1 MVDILCGIRK
11 PQDGDIKIDGINI
24 NSSID
29 EWRKKVALVSQSTTL
44 LDENLKKNITFG
56 EDDNSLDIKKLY
68 KVIEMSNLKDF
79 VDSLPEGLE
88 TNIGEK
94 GLKISGGQIQR
105 IGIARAL
112 YLDPEFLI
120 LDEPTSALDEKSE
133 QEIYKT
139 IRNLRGSVT
148 LLIISHKRN
157 IGDICDEVYILKN
170 KSLNLEKK

>member
-1 MVDILCGIRK
+1 MTRKETLFENLSFEINKNKFVGLRGPSGTGKSTLVDILCGIRK

-56 EDDNSLDIKKLY
+56 EDDNSLDIKKLD

-79 VDSLPEGLE
+79 IDSLPEGLE

-94 GLKISGGQIQR
+94 GLKISGG
-105 IGIARAL
+105 
-112 YLDPEFLI
+112 
-120 LDEPTSALDEKSE
+120 K
-133 QEIYKT
+133 
-139 IRNLRGSVT
+139 
-148 LLIISHKRN
+148 
-157 IGDICDEVYILKN
+157 
-170 KSLNLEKK
+170 